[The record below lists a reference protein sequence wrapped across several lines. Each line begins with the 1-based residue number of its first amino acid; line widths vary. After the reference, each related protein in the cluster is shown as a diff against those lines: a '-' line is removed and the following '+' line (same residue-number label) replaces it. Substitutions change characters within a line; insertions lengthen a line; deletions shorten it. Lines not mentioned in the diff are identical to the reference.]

1 MLKRKN
7 TLPTKT
13 SIFIS
18 SATKAESVQEFE
30 TKSFEQVLYHD
41 LHCII
46 KIICLHVVAFN
57 KHFPYFAFLR

>member
-30 TKSFEQVLYHD
+30 TKSFEQVLYND
-41 LHCII
+41 
-46 KIICLHVVAFN
+46 
-57 KHFPYFAFLR
+57 